1 MPDGDGRDYVLLRT
15 CVLFWDAL
23 HWIAYRDF
31 AHPGNRIGPR
41 MLGVLPRFDEEGDDE
56 EAGRYG
62 LAFELLIDHASRG
75 NIRLYAR
82 DGRSDLLEPGQKL
95 EFPCQLSPDFVKRA
109 DYTCED
115 GEGPSLY
122 DEDQGYH
129 DLAVDHSDLICE
141 FWNESRHGSI
151 AAEQESAPQLHV
163 PPPVVP
169 RLRRRGRR
177 PQYAWPEFAAELVRR
192 VLSGKVNNQ
201 AALER
206 HMQEWCA
213 VTWNAEPSTSE
224 IRNWVAPVFKAA
236 NAARSAGNSKER
248 PEIPAPAA
256 E

>member
-129 DLAVDHSDLICE
+129 DLAVGHSDLICE
-141 FWNESRHGSI
+141 FWNESRHWINSSRARIGSTTTCS
-151 AAEQESAPQLHV
+151 AA
-163 PPPVVP
+163 
-169 RLRRRGRR
+169 RR
-177 PQYAWPEFAAELVRR
+177 AAA
-192 VLSGKVNNQ
+192 Q
-201 AALER
+201 
-206 HMQEWCA
+206 
-213 VTWNAEPSTSE
+213 
-224 IRNWVAPVFKAA
+224 
-236 NAARSAGNSKER
+236 AARSASTICMAGICSR
-248 PEIPAPAA
+248 TGAPGAIRSSV
-256 E
+256 